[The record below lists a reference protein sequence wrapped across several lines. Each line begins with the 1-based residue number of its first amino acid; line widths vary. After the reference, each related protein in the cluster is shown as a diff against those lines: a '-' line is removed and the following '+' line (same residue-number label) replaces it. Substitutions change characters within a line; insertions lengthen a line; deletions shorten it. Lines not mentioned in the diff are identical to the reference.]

1 MAIKSQL
8 LACSGNNP
16 VCLNPV
22 GLILKRNPLY
32 PIVQN
37 SLTGL
42 FPEQASNWD
51 FMANKIK
58 ESKRDDLRIL
68 NLFAYTGGATMACS
82 KAGAKEV
89 VHVDASK
96 GMIQW
101 AKENMQL
108 SNLQDHTIRFI
119 VDDCIKFVK
128 REQRRGRKYDGIVMD
143 PPSYGRG
150 PNGELWKLEEEL
162 FPLIQECMKIL
173 SDDALFFIV
182 NCYTTGFSCSTL
194 NEALSRSIH
203 RMIKNGIQFYPEWMV
218 C

>member
-1 MAIKSQL
+1 MKK
-8 LACSGNNP
+8 P
-16 VCLNPV
+16 VKV
-22 GLILKRNPLY
+22 FWTIGYKGLRFKISPTGFKH
-32 PIVQN
+32 
-37 SLTGL
+37 TGL

-162 FPLIQECMKIL
+162 FPLIQE
-173 SDDALFFIV
+173 
-182 NCYTTGFSCSTL
+182 
-194 NEALSRSIH
+194 
-203 RMIKNGIQFYPEWMV
+203 
-218 C
+218 